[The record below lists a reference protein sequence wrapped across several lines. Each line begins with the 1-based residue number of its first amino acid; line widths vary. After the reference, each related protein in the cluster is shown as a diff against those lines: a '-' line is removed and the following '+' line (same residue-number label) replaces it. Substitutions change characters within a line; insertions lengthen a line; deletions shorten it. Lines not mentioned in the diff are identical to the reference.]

1 MKRILSAFCGFV
13 LATCVSQA
21 AQTLTMATEATFP
34 PYEFLRGQEVV
45 GIDVEISKAVAQ
57 KLGREFRVENMD
69 FDSVIPAVISGK
81 ANLAASGITI
91 TEDRKKNVDFSVPYV
106 KTGIVVIF
114 QKSSPYTT
122 PDLLKGKKIGVQSGT
137 TSDTY
142 VMEQL
147 KQEPERFKSTPEA
160 CAAMLAGR
168 CAFVIAD
175 IDPAKNCVKGEEKLA
190 LSDFLSSEEYAIAVA
205 KGQPELLAAINETI
219 AAVKADGR
227 LEKWV
232 ADYTV
237 ESDKLKEVMAV
248 SESASSNGLVAWLS
262 VKWDALRDDFHL
274 CFLKKAADGSS
285 RGMYLVKGLGITLE
299 VALSAI
305 VFGLLLGFLIAVIR
319 SSHDK
324 YGYFPVMNALAKVY
338 LTIIRGTPMV
348 VQLLITYYII
358 LRSVESKVLI
368 AILAFGINSGAY
380 QAEIM
385 RAGIVSI
392 DPGQME
398 AGRALGLSYWRTMI
412 RIILPQAIRNVLPAL
427 GNEFIVLM
435 KDTSIVGYIALIDL
449 AKGGDIIRSQTYSVY
464 LPYLTVAAVYL
475 ILVMTMTWLLGL
487 LERYLRNTGANPVHN
502 DS

>member
-13 LATCVSQA
+13 LVTCVSQA

-91 TEDRKKNVDFSVPYV
+91 TEDRKKDVDLSVPYV
-106 KTGIVVIF
+106 KTGSVAIF
-114 QKSSPYTT
+114 QKASPYTT

-237 ESDKLKEVMAV
+237 ESDKLKEVMTV
-248 SESASSNGLVAWLS
+248 SESATSNGLVAWLS

-358 LRSVESKVLI
+358 LRSVDSKVLI

-380 QAEIM
+380 QAEII
-385 RAGIVSI
+385 RAGIASI

-398 AGRALGLSYWRTMI
+398 AGRALGLPYAATMI
-412 RIILPQAIRNVLPAL
+412 KIIVPQAVKNILPTL
-427 GNEFIVLM
+427 GNEFIALV
-435 KDTSIVGYIALIDL
+435 KDTSVA
-449 AKGGDIIRSQTYSVY
+449 SF
-464 LPYLTVAAVYL
+464 VAAVDLYKVFTEIGTSNYEYL
-475 ILVMTMTWLLGL
+475 MPYLAMALIYIILVLLITL
-487 LERYLRNTGANPVHN
+487 LFKLIEKQLHRSDRA
-502 DS
+502 